1 MNFFRIKRNKNRVEK
16 KNKKSA
22 DSTKRRGFKKLPLY
36 ARIIII
42 VVSSIILIGA
52 AGTAGFFI
60 YINSM
65 NRAINSLNTTEIENI
80 LAPIESPEEPVTILV
95 LGRDTRDAE
104 NDAGRADII
113 MLFHLDPEENTG
125 SLLSIPRDTL
135 VEIPGH
141 GEDKINAAYA
151 YGGEELMIRTINSF
165 LGAEIN
171 HYITLDFEGFVE
183 LIDALGGVDITIE
196 RPIVDPK
203 SGANFASGDHHLTG
217 EQALSYTRSRSTELG
232 DIGRIQRQQ
241 QLFRELLKQKLNIKY
256 LSNVPYYFN
265 ILVETTKTDLDV
277 LTILRYS
284 KAILSFNSENF
295 RTAIIPSRSDWIKDG
310 TVSVQIP
317 DVEEARAMWQRIIN
331 GEPASIYNAEYS
343 EVDEISSSMTINTR
357 YKYKIR
363 VKNTGALSW
372 NKNGGNPVYLG
383 YHWIDFNNKET
394 VVFDGRRSI
403 ISEDGVNVGDDVVFD
418 LTVLSPSKPGEYILQ
433 IDLVQEGVTWFS
445 FQGVPPLEKFISIDL
460 SYSAQYNDTGDT
472 PNYLDT
478 GEEFDTV
485 IRVKNN
491 GFLNWGFSGKERVA
505 LGTHW
510 IDRDTGE
517 IFTWDGSRG
526 LLTYDISYG
535 EEAEVEIKIKAP
547 DKAGR
552 YILQF
557 DMVHERV
564 TWFSE
569 KGVIPLE
576 VNIDVGRDLYKAAAK
591 NTTVKIYNGNGISGA
606 AVEIKNYLKSNG
618 FKVLSISNAETFDF
632 EKTVVLY
639 NSGNREKAGQLALIF
654 DNLEIYAYNK
664 TWGFYGAAADL
675 ILIVGEDYKD
685 IMQ

>member
-1 MNFFRIKRNKNRVEK
+1 LRFFRIKRDKNRAEK
-16 KNKKSA
+16 KNKKST
-22 DSTKRRGFKKLPLY
+22 DSKKRRGFKKLPLY

-42 VVSSIILIGA
+42 IVSSVIFIGA
-52 AGTAGFFI
+52 IGTAGFFI

-65 NRAINSLNTTEIENI
+65 NRAINSGTNTEIENI
-80 LAPIESPEEPVTILV
+80 LSPIESPEEPVTILV

-125 SLLSIPRDTL
+125 SLLSIPRDTW
-135 VEIPGH
+135 VEIPDH

-171 HYITLDFEGFVE
+171 HYITLDFEGFVK
-183 LIDALGGVDITIE
+183 LIDALGGVDITID

-203 SGANFASGDHHLTG
+203 SGANFASGNHHLTG
-217 EQALSYTRSRSTELG
+217 EQALSYTRSRSTELA

-241 QLFRELLKQKLNIKY
+241 QLFRELIKQKLNIKY
-256 LSNVPYYFN
+256 LSSVPYYFN
-265 ILVETTKTDLDV
+265 ILVENTRTDLDV

-284 KAILSFNSENF
+284 KAILSFSSENF
-295 RTAIIPSRSDWIKDG
+295 ETAIIPTRSSSVNEG
-310 TVSVQIP
+310 TISVEIP
-317 DVEEARAMWQRIIN
+317 NVEEARAMWQRIIN

-343 EVDEISSSMTINTR
+343 EVDEISDSMTINTR

-363 VKNTGALSW
+363 VKNTGVLSW
-372 NKNGGNPVYLG
+372 NKNGDSPIYLS
-383 YHWIDFNNKET
+383 YHWKDFNSKEW
-394 VVFDGRRSI
+394 VVFDGKRSI
-403 ISEDGVNVGDDVVFD
+403 IPQDGVNVGDEVVFD
-418 LTVLSPSKPGEYILQ
+418 LTIVSPSKPGEYILQ
-433 IDLVQEGVTWFS
+433 IDLVQENVTWFRDK
-445 FQGVPPLEKFISIDL
+445 GVPPLEKFVSIDL
-460 SYSAQYNDTGDT
+460 SYSAQYDDIGET

-478 GEEFDTV
+478 GEEFDAV
-485 IRVKNN
+485 IKVKNN
-491 GFLNWGFSGKERVA
+491 GFLNWGFSGKQRVA

-517 IFTWDGSRG
+517 IVIWDGNRG

-535 EEAEVEIKIKAP
+535 EEAEVEIKIEAP

-552 YILQF
+552 YILRY
-557 DMVHERV
+557 DMVHERI
-564 TWFSE
+564 TWFSD

-576 VNIDVGRDLYKAAAK
+576 VNIDVGRNLYKAAAK

-606 AVEIKNYLKSNG
+606 ADEIKDYLKNYG
-618 FKVLSISNAETFDF
+618 FKVFSISNAETFDF
-632 EKTVVLY
+632 EKTVILY

-664 TWGFYGAAADL
+664 TWNFYETTADL
-675 ILIVGEDYKD
+675 VLIVGEDYKD
-685 IMQ
+685 IIQ

>member
-1 MNFFRIKRNKNRVEK
+1 LKFFRIKRDKKRVEK
-16 KNKKSA
+16 KDKKI
-22 DSTKRRGFKKLPLY
+22 TGKGKLNRFKRLPLY
-36 ARIIII
+36 VRIIII
-42 VVSSIILIGA
+42 IISSIIFIGA
-52 AGTAGFFI
+52 VGTAGFFI
-60 YINSM
+60 YIDSM

-95 LGRDTRDAE
+95 MGRDTRDAE

-113 MLFHLDPEENTG
+113 MLFYLDPEDNTG

-135 VEIPGH
+135 VEIPEH

-171 HYITLDFEGFVE
+171 HYITLDFEGFVK
-183 LIDALGGVDITIE
+183 LIDTLGGVDITID

-203 SGANFASGDHHLTG
+203 SGANFASGNHHLTG

-241 QLFRELLKQKLNIKY
+241 QLFKELVEQKLNIKY

-265 ILVETTKTDLDV
+265 ILIENTRTDLDV
-277 LTILRYS
+277 LTILKYS
-284 KAILSFNSENF
+284 KAILSFSSENF
-295 RTAIIPSRSDWIKDG
+295 GTAIIPSRSDWIKDG
-310 TVSVQIP
+310 TISVQIP
-317 DVEEARAMWQRIIN
+317 DVQEAKAMWQRIIN

-343 EVDEISSSMTINTR
+343 EVDEISDSMTINTQ

-372 NKNGGNPVYLG
+372 NKNGDDPIYLG
-383 YHWIDFNNKET
+383 YHWIDFKNKET
-394 VVFDGRRSI
+394 VVFDGKRSI
-403 ISEDGVNVGDDVVFD
+403 IPQDGVNVGDEIVFD
-418 LTVLSPSKPGEYILQ
+418 LAVISPSEPGEYILQ

-445 FQGVPPLEKFISIDL
+445 FRGVPPLEKFVSIDL
-460 SYSAQYNDTGDT
+460 SYSAQYNDKGKT
-472 PNYLDT
+472 PNFLDT
-478 GEEFDTV
+478 GEEFSAV
-485 IRVKNN
+485 IEVKNN
-491 GFLNWGFSGKERVA
+491 GFLTWGFTGDERIA

-510 IDRDTGE
+510 VDRDTGE
-517 IFTWDGSRG
+517 IVTWDGNRG

-535 EEAEVEIKIKAP
+535 KETEVEVNIKAP

-576 VNIDVGRDLYKAAAK
+576 VNIDVGRNLYKATAK

-606 AVEIKNYLKSNG
+606 AGQIQDYLKNYG
-618 FKVLSISNAETFDF
+618 FKVFTISNAETFDF
-632 EKTVVLY
+632 EKTTILY
-639 NSGNREKAGQLALIF
+639 NKGSLEKAEQLALIF
-654 DNLEIYAYNK
+654 DNLKIYAYNNN
-664 TWGFYGAAADL
+664 WDFYQTTADL
-675 ILIVGEDYKD
+675 IMIVGEDYKD

>member
-1 MNFFRIKRNKNRVEK
+1 MKFFRIKRDKKRVEK
-16 KNKKSA
+16 KDKKI
-22 DSTKRRGFKKLPLY
+22 TGKGKLNRFKRLPLY
-36 ARIIII
+36 VRIIII
-42 VVSSIILIGA
+42 IISSIIFIGA
-52 AGTAGFFI
+52 VGTAGFFI
-60 YINSM
+60 YIDSM

-113 MLFHLDPEENTG
+113 MLFYLDPEDNTG

-135 VEIPGH
+135 VEIPDH

-171 HYITLDFEGFVE
+171 HYITLDFEGFVK
-183 LIDALGGVDITIE
+183 LIDTLGGVDITID

-203 SGANFASGDHHLTG
+203 SGANFASGNHHLTG

-241 QLFRELLKQKLNIKY
+241 QLFKELVEQKLNIKY
-256 LSNVPYYFN
+256 LSSVPYYFN
-265 ILVETTKTDLDV
+265 ILVENTRTDLDV

-284 KAILSFNSENF
+284 KAILSFGSENF
-295 RTAIIPSRSDWIKDG
+295 GTAIIPSRSDWIKDG
-310 TVSVQIP
+310 TISVQIP
-317 DVEEARAMWQRIIN
+317 DVQEARAMWQRIIN

-343 EVDEISSSMTINTR
+343 EVDEILDSMTINTR

-372 NKNGGNPVYLG
+372 NKNGDNPIYLG
-383 YHWIDFNNKET
+383 YHWIDFNNKKT
-394 VVFDGRRSI
+394 VVFDGKRSI
-403 ISEDGVNVGDDVVFD
+403 IPQDGVNVGDEIVFD
-418 LTVLSPSKPGEYILQ
+418 LAVTSPSEPGEYILQ
-433 IDLVQEGVTWFS
+433 VDLVQEGVAWFS
-445 FQGVPPLEKFISIDL
+445 FLGVPPLEKFVSIDL
-460 SYSAQYNDTGDT
+460 SYSAQYNDIGET
-472 PNYLDT
+472 PNFLDT
-478 GEEFDTV
+478 GEEFNAV
-485 IRVKNN
+485 IEVKNN
-491 GFLNWGFSGKERVA
+491 GFMTWGFTGDERIA

-517 IFTWDGSRG
+517 IVTWDGNRG
-526 LLTYDISYG
+526 LLTNDISYG
-535 EEAEVEIKIKAP
+535 EETEVEVNIKAP

-576 VNIDVGRDLYKAAAK
+576 VNIDVGRNLYKAVAK

-606 AVEIKNYLKSNG
+606 AGQIKDYLERNG
-618 FKVLSISNAETFDF
+618 FKVFTISNAETFDF
-632 EKTVVLY
+632 KETTILFNKGSL
-639 NSGNREKAGQLALIF
+639 EKAEQLTLIF
-654 DNLEIYAYNK
+654 DNLEIYAYNNN
-664 TWGFYGAAADL
+664 WNFYQTPADL
-675 ILIVGEDYKD
+675 IMIVGEDYKD